1 MGKKYLERAARDG
14 RVAILPEFCTEGRE
28 IWYWRECWCTDGD
41 GCMDMVSSSCP
52 RNALRRPDADTMAR
66 CARHHPVLDRTT
78 IWAVQAEF
86 YRNGGIVWVINDAI
100 FIRDAFLR
108 SAVFPTREEALQH
121 RPEVIEYG

>member
-1 MGKKYLERAARDG
+1 MGKKYVERAARDG

-52 RNALRRPDADTMAR
+52 QNSLRRPDADTMAR

-78 IWAVQAEF
+78 VWAVSAEF
-86 YRNGGIVWVINDAI
+86 DRRGILWVINDAI
-100 FIRDAFLR
+100 QIRDAFLR
-108 SAVFPTREEALQH
+108 AAVFPSRDAALAH